1 MNLPKVEN
9 FSQLF
14 LKEKLSGAKAEPAKA
29 ELVQSESRTAEKRP
43 AKSAQSEGSKRTR
56 QAANGRAKAPKEKGS
71 KEVPA
76 REGAAKST
84 GRGRTKAEP
93 AKTIP
98 APKRYAAKSAKKE
111 TASTAEPAKQK
122 KKSGAKSA
130 AKAPAKTPAK
140 RGRAGVRNGKQSL
153 SKVTTSDVEIAPLAP
168 TVSLAGE
175 KRGGKTPRGKLKII
189 PLGGIE
195 EIGKNLTVIEYE
207 DDIILIDC
215 GLMFPDDEMLGIDLV
230 IPDITYLV
238 KNASKIRGI
247 VITHGHEDHI
257 GALPYV
263 LRQLNVPV
271 YGTRM
276 TLGILKNK
284 LTEAGLAS
292 SAKLFLTRPGD
303 VVKLGCFKVEF
314 IESNHSIP
322 DAVMLAIHTPLG
334 ILVHTGDFKID
345 STPIIG
351 EMVDLARLG
360 QLGREGVLALM
371 SDSTNAE
378 RSGYTM
384 SERNV
389 GETFDSIFKSCQ
401 SRIII
406 ATFASNIHRIQQILD
421 AAKKYG
427 RKVAVSGRSMVNNV
441 ETAISLGVIKP
452 PENVLID
459 IEMIKRYK
467 DDQLVIITTGSQ
479 GETMSALYRM
489 ARSDHRQIQ
498 IVPGDLIVVSASP
511 IPGNEKSVS
520 NVINDLFKLGANVIY
535 KSLAEVH
542 VSGHACQEEQK
553 LILALTKP
561 KFFIP
566 VHGEY
571 RMLRKHMQT
580 ALAVGIPE
588 KNVLIPQLGKT
599 IELDRESIKLGA
611 AVPSGKVLIDGLGVG
626 DVGNIVIRD
635 RKILSED
642 GVIVVVATLDR
653 ATSTLQSGPDIVSRG
668 FIYVREAEQIM
679 DDMKKVAYDAFCRC
693 EDSRI
698 KDWSAIKTNVKDA
711 LSNYIYAATGRRPMI
726 LPILME
732 L

>member
-1 MNLPKVEN
+1 MPKIEN

-14 LKEKLSGAKAEPAKA
+14 LKEKLSGAKAEPARA
-29 ELVQSESRTAEKRP
+29 ELTQGENTAAEKRP
-43 AKSAQSEGSKRTR
+43 AKSAQGEGNRRARPASGGRT
-56 QAANGRAKAPKEKGS
+56 KTPKEKGS
-71 KEVPA
+71 KESSA
-76 REGAAKST
+76 KEGTAKSA
-84 GRGRTKAEP
+84 GRTRAKAEP

-98 APKRYAAKSAKKE
+98 APKRYAAKTAKKE
-111 TASTAEPAKQK
+111 TAPAAESAKQK
-122 KKSGAKSA
+122 RGGAKTA
-130 AKAPAKTPAK
+130 AKAPAKAPAK
-140 RGRAGVRNGKQSL
+140 RGRAGTRAGKQSL
-153 SKVTTSDVEIAPLAP
+153 SKVTTSEVEIAPLAP
-168 TVSLAGE
+168 TVSLAE
-175 KRGGKTPRGKLKII
+175 KRGGKAPRGKLKII

-215 GLMFPDDEMLGIDLV
+215 GLAFPDDEMLGIDLV

-334 ILVHTGDFKID
+334 VLVHTGDFKID

-351 EMVDLARLG
+351 GMVDLARLG

-389 GETFDSIFKSCQ
+389 GETFDSIFKNCH

-421 AAKKYG
+421 AAKRYG

-535 KSLAEVH
+535 KSLAEIH

-588 KNVLIPQLGKT
+588 KNILIPQLGKT